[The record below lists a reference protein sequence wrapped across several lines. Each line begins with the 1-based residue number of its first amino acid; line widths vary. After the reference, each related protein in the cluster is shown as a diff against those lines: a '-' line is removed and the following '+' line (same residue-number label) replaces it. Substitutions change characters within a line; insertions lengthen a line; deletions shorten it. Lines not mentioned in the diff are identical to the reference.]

1 MSVVSMKDL
10 LEAGVHF
17 GHQTRRWN
25 PKMKR
30 FIFGERGGIY
40 IIDLTQTQ
48 ALLEEA
54 HALVSNI
61 AGRRGT
67 VLFVGTKKQAQDAVA
82 EEAKR
87 VGMPYVSN
95 RWLGGLLTNWRTL
108 SERIEHLHE
117 LRRLKTEGQ
126 LELLPSKERIAME
139 AELEKL
145 EANLGG
151 VADMKRQPDAVFVVD
166 LKKEQLAVREA
177 KRLNIPII
185 GLVDTNAD
193 PDEADYVI
201 PGNDDAIRSC
211 ALVTKVLANGI
222 EAGKQLVDP
231 AEMTQKAE
239 AAPEEESGEEPAA
252 DEEPAAE
259 EETSE
264 EPAAE
269 EQSRAERARRGAG
282 GGGGL
287 MSTTISASLVKELR
301 DQTGAGMMDCKRAL
315 EETGGDLDAARTLL
329 REKGIADAAKRS
341 GRDTT
346 EGKVGFSIT
355 EESVA
360 AMVAV
365 GCETEP
371 VSNNEEFLVYA
382 QRVLSEVLHHG
393 VDAADSL
400 EDERV
405 ELVAR
410 LGENI
415 AVVGTAR
422 YEGAEHEILT
432 AYVHPP
438 ANKLGVLLHAKGE
451 PDLAYKVAM
460 HIAAAAPVYVSR
472 DSVPQAEV
480 DAERDILSKQ
490 EDVLDKPEQVREKI
504 VAGRLE
510 KWFEGHVLADQDW
523 IHDPDRR
530 VGDVLADAGLEIVE
544 FERFALAE

>member
-1 MSVVSMKDL
+1 
-10 LEAGVHF
+10 
-17 GHQTRRWN
+17 
-25 PKMKR
+25 
-30 FIFGERGGIY
+30 
-40 IIDLTQTQ
+40 
-48 ALLEEA
+48 
-54 HALVSNI
+54 
-61 AGRRGT
+61 
-67 VLFVGTKKQAQDAVA
+67 
-82 EEAKR
+82 
-87 VGMPYVSN
+87 
-95 RWLGGLLTNWRTL
+95 
-108 SERIEHLHE
+108 
-117 LRRLKTEGQ
+117 
-126 LELLPSKERIAME
+126 
-139 AELEKL
+139 
-145 EANLGG
+145 
-151 VADMKRQPDAVFVVD
+151 
-166 LKKEQLAVREA
+166 
-177 KRLNIPII
+177 
-185 GLVDTNAD
+185 
-193 PDEADYVI
+193 
-201 PGNDDAIRSC
+201 
-211 ALVTKVLANGI
+211 
-222 EAGKQLVDP
+222 
-231 AEMTQKAE
+231 
-239 AAPEEESGEEPAA
+239 
-252 DEEPAAE
+252 
-259 EETSE
+259 
-264 EPAAE
+264 
-269 EQSRAERARRGAG
+269 
-282 GGGGL
+282 

-315 EETGGDLDAARTLL
+315 EETGGDLEAAQKLL

-360 AMVAV
+360 AMVAI

-382 QRVLSEVLHHG
+382 QRVLSAVLHHG

-480 DAERDILSKQ
+480 TGERDILARQ
-490 EDVLDKPEQVREKI
+490 DDVLDKPEPVREKI

-510 KWFEGHVLADQDW
+510 KWFEAQVLSDQAW

-530 VGDVLADAGLEIVE
+530 VSDVLHEAGLEIIE

>member
-1 MSVVSMKDL
+1 
-10 LEAGVHF
+10 
-17 GHQTRRWN
+17 
-25 PKMKR
+25 MKR

-54 HALVSNI
+54 HTLVSNI

-126 LELLPSKERIAME
+126 LDLLPSKERIAME
-139 AELEKL
+139 SELEKL

-231 AEMTQKAE
+231 AEMAQKAE
-239 AAPEEESGEEPAA
+239 AAPEEESAEEPAA

-259 EETSE
+259 ESLRG
-264 EPAAE
+264 AGRRG
-269 EQSRAERARRGAG
+269 QSRDRRAGRGAG

-415 AVVGTAR
+415 AVVGAAR